1 MKRNVFSVSS
11 KRRRTL
17 GCWGTGQSQLDSY
30 WQETLFWKL
39 TLKLCT
45 SCLCFLPLY
54 RNRANVFQHSFRLAS
69 RHRLSITIPQLFSRH
84 PSNWWK
90 HLKNFLTACELCCP
104 VRPLAMK
111 CMILWIDCSWI
122 ALHSHV
128 DIKIHLWCRHWCL
141 TAIHTSTESQI
152 CCYCWTLSAF
162 LHFSGQSFLL
172 IPLLQPSSFQLP

>member
-17 GCWGTGQSQLDSY
+17 GCWGAGQSQLDRY

-54 RNRANVFQHSFRLAS
+54 RNRANVFQHSFHLAS
-69 RHRLSITIPQLFSRH
+69 GHRLSITIPQLFSRH

-90 HLKNFLTACELCCP
+90 HLKKLFNC
-104 VRPLAMK
+104 V
-111 CMILWIDCSWI
+111 
-122 ALHSHV
+122 
-128 DIKIHLWCRHWCL
+128 
-141 TAIHTSTESQI
+141 
-152 CCYCWTLSAF
+152 WTLLPCSTSGNEMHDIVNWLRLYSATLPCGHQNPSVASTLMLDCHPDLNWITDILLLWALLAF
-162 LHFSGQSFLL
+162 LHFNSF
-172 IPLLQPSSFQLP
+172 